1 MKNTRYFSTQGIILR
16 KQQSGEHDWF
26 LTIFTPEHGHIQALS
41 RASRKITSHKG
52 SHLDPLN
59 LCSFQFYRNGERLLL
74 TECKVENAF
83 ISLKSN
89 LQQSL
94 TALSLSELI
103 LKSINSDQENL
114 ELYQLFHRYLQLLNQ
129 NTLNQL
135 QLAEFKIKLLR
146 NAGSWPDL
154 SCCFFCQKKWQDSS
168 AIWIDSES
176 HLCCE
181 ECLRLT
187 HNQLEI
193 ISFNSI
199 KLANFLANY
208 EAANLNIHTPAK
220 NLFELDKITDQF
232 LRQYFQHDLK
242 ANPLSY

>member
-26 LTIFTPEHGHIQALS
+26 LTIFSPEQGRIQAIS

-83 ISLKSN
+83 VSLKSN
-89 LQQSL
+89 LEQSL

-103 LKSINSDQENL
+103 LKSINSDQENP
-114 ELYQLFHRYLQLLNQ
+114 ELFQLFYRYLQLLNQ
-129 NTLNQL
+129 NALSPL

-154 SCCFFCQKKWQDSS
+154 SLCFFCQKKWQESS
-168 AIWIDSES
+168 SIWVDSET

-181 ECLRLT
+181 DCLTLS
-187 HNQLEI
+187 HNQLEA

-208 EAANLNIHTPAK
+208 QAENLTIHTPAN
-220 NLFELDKITDQF
+220 NLFELHKITDQF
-232 LRQYFQHDLK
+232 LRQYFQHELK
-242 ANPLSY
+242 ANPLNY